1 MTNDLG
7 QIDNLTPE
15 KSGKFLSYD
24 GQELP
29 W

>member
-1 MTNDLG
+1 MTDGLR